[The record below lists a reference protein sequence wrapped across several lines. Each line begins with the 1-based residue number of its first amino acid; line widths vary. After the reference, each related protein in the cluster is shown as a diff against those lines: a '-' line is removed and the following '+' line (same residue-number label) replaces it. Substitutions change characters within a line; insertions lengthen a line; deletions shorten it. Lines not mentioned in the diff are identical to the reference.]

1 MGLHLDRGSKVLLG
15 FDYYTPTLTLLQG
28 FDLAQIRLIF
38 HPVWSANIYLSYM
51 ERFDVIPQATQLGST
66 SRARCPDP
74 VTGMYVMKRSHRSN
88 GTRMG
93 DIVPLSQIRIAA
105 PLIPRYG
112 LRADPKLTSRNS
124 MEFSTE
130 FFLNKFFDK
139 DLYCMMLH
147 NDL

>member
-1 MGLHLDRGSKVLLG
+1 VW
-15 FDYYTPTLTLLQG
+15 FANVY
-28 FDLAQIRLIF
+28 LI
-38 HPVWSANIYLSYM
+38 YG
-51 ERFDVIPQATQLGST
+51 ERFDIIPQATELGSA

-74 VTGMYVMKRSHRSN
+74 VTGMYVVKRSSRSN

-93 DIVPLSQIRIAA
+93 DIISLSQIRISA

-112 LRADPKLTSRNS
+112 SRADSKLTSRNS

-130 FFLNKFFDK
+130 FFLNHFFDK
-139 DLYCMMLH
+139 DLYHTMLL